1 MARGRSDG
9 HSAEQIAIA
18 LGDREYLATVQQG
31 LIHPREA
38 QPASALIADHVAL
51 DAGKRVL
58 VGPCGDGLLGAW
70 AADSAGGGNTVCID
84 SNAIATETA
93 RQNLAANGH
102 SAVTVVSSVPNR
114 TDGPFDH
121 FLMLLPKGRGLARL
135 WLLNGALATRTGGHI
150 VIAGPN
156 SGGIQ
161 SFARD
166 AAALLG
172 EGQLLGYRKG
182 NRALMF
188 ERPLLLPADIPTPF
202 REPGILNG
210 TYASYPLDAAQRNLT
225 IYTRPGVF
233 SRDGLDDGTRMLL
246 SVLHLE
252 PEETVLDLGCGA
264 GVIGLIASLAVNPR
278 HVTMVDVDSL
288 AIECSLETLARNGIE
303 GPTVLQSVG
312 FEGISDRR
320 FHTIVTNPPF
330 HSGHRVTTAMTEAFI
345 RDAFDALLP
354 GGRLLLV
361 ANRFLPYENPIRQRF
376 GTVQILAADGRYQV
390 FLATRPQS

>member
-1 MARGRSDG
+1 
-9 HSAEQIAIA
+9 
-18 LGDREYLATVQQG
+18 
-31 LIHPREA
+31 
-38 QPASALIADHVAL
+38 
-51 DAGKRVL
+51 
-58 VGPCGDGLLGAW
+58 
-70 AADSAGGGNTVCID
+70 
-84 SNAIATETA
+84 
-93 RQNLAANGH
+93 
-102 SAVTVVSSVPNR
+102 
-114 TDGPFDH
+114 
-121 FLMLLPKGRGLARL
+121 
-135 WLLNGALATRTGGHI
+135 
-150 VIAGPN
+150 
-156 SGGIQ
+156 
-161 SFARD
+161 
-166 AAALLG
+166 
-172 EGQLLGYRKG
+172 
-182 NRALMF
+182 
-188 ERPLLLPADIPTPF
+188 LPADLPAPF
-202 REPGILNG
+202 REPGILSG
-210 TYASYPLDAAQRNLT
+210 TYASYPLNAAQRNLT

-390 FLATRPQS
+390 FLATRSQS